1 MITSFTNGCFDI
13 LHPGHIEM
21 FFYAKSIS
29 EKLVVGIDSDRRV
42 SEKKGENRPINTSE
56 IRKYMLLSIKYVDEV
71 YVFDSDSELKNLVK
85 LISPDI
91 MVVGSDWKN
100 KKVIGSNYA
109 KEVRFF
115 ERLPEYSTTK
125 TIQSIV
131 DR

>member
-1 MITSFTNGCFDI
+1 MKTVFTNGCFDI
-13 LHPGHIEM
+13 LHLGHIEL
-21 FFYAKSIS
+21 FKYARSIGDQ
-29 EKLVVGIDSDRRV
+29 LIVGIDSDERI
-42 SEKKGENRPINTSE
+42 KQTKGSTRPIYNSNNRKLILE
-56 IRKYMLLSIKYVDEV
+56 SIRYIDKVI
-71 YVFDSDSELKNLVK
+71 VFNDDNELKNLVK